1 MELKNIISETL
12 NEIEK
17 MAKTIDN
24 GFNTAQKTPS
34 FFKTPPHLQNTPN
47 PKNANAPLESKN
59 AAKIETQEK
68 ITEEKEE
75 ELKEIITEEIV
86 QEKITEEKEEELKEI
101 ITEEIVQEK
110 ITEEKEEES
119 KEIITEEI
127 TPKTPTQETPTQV
140 LIPNERVFLKGLLE
154 RTLVLFKGMQALE
167 EKEVLKRLDLV
178 ARFLQYQLSVLEKR
192 LESLERE
199 NTE

>member
-1 MELKNIISETL
+1 MAGRMELKNIISETL

-17 MAKTIDN
+17 MAKTIDD
-24 GFNTAQKTPS
+24 GFNTVQKTPS

-47 PKNANAPLESKN
+47 PKNANAPLEPKN

-75 ELKEIITEEIV
+75 ELKEIITENPT
-86 QEKITEEKEEELKEI
+86 QENPT
-101 ITEEIVQEK
+101 Q
-110 ITEEKEEES
+110 
-119 KEIITEEI
+119 
-127 TPKTPTQETPTQV
+127 KTPTQA

-167 EKEVLKRLDLV
+167 EKEALKRLDLV

>member
-17 MAKTIDN
+17 MAQTIDD
-24 GFNTAQKTPS
+24 GVAQKTPS
-34 FFKTPPHLQNTPN
+34 FFKTPPNLQNTPN
-47 PKNANAPLESKN
+47 PKNANTPLEPKN

-75 ELKEIITEEIV
+75 AKEIITEEIV
-86 QEKITEEKEEELKEI
+86 QEN
-101 ITEEIVQEK
+101 
-110 ITEEKEEES
+110 
-119 KEIITEEI
+119 
-127 TPKTPTQETPTQV
+127 PTQAP
-140 LIPNERVFLKGLLE
+140 IPNERVFLKNLLE

-167 EKEVLKRLDLV
+167 EKEALKRLDLV

-199 NTE
+199 SAE

>member
-1 MELKNIISETL
+1 MAGRMELKNIISETL

-47 PKNANAPLESKN
+47 PKNANAPLEPKN

-75 ELKEIITEEIV
+75 ELKEIITEEI
-86 QEKITEEKEEELKEI
+86 
-101 ITEEIVQEK
+101 
-110 ITEEKEEES
+110 
-119 KEIITEEI
+119 
-127 TPKTPTQETPTQV
+127 TPKTPTQA

-167 EKEVLKRLDLV
+167 EKEALKRLDLV
-178 ARFLQYQLSVLEKR
+178 ARFLQYQLSALEKR

>member
-1 MELKNIISETL
+1 MAGRMELKNIISETL

-24 GFNTAQKTPS
+24 GFNTVQKTPS

-47 PKNANAPLESKN
+47 PKNANAPLEPKN

-75 ELKEIITEEIV
+75 ELKEIITEEIT
-86 QEKITEEKEEELKEI
+86 QEN
-101 ITEEIVQEK
+101 
-110 ITEEKEEES
+110 
-119 KEIITEEI
+119 
-127 TPKTPTQETPTQV
+127 PTQA

-154 RTLVLFKGMQALE
+154 RTLVLFNGMQALE

-178 ARFLQYQLSVLEKR
+178 ARFLQYQLSALEKR

>member
-17 MAKTIDN
+17 MAKTIDD

-34 FFKTPPHLQNTPN
+34 FFKTPPNLQNTPN
-47 PKNANAPLESKN
+47 PQNANTPLEPKN

-68 ITEEKEE
+68 IAEENTEEKEE
-75 ELKEIITEEIV
+75 AQEIII
-86 QEKITEEKEEELKEI
+86 
-101 ITEEIVQEK
+101 
-110 ITEEKEEES
+110 
-119 KEIITEEI
+119 EEI
-127 TPKTPTQETPTQV
+127 TTKNPTQAP
-140 LIPNERVFLKGLLE
+140 ISSERVFLKNLLE
-154 RTLVLFKGMQALE
+154 RTLVLLKGMQALE
-167 EKEVLKRLDLV
+167 EKEAMKRLDLV

>member
-17 MAKTIDN
+17 MAKTIDD

-34 FFKTPPHLQNTPN
+34 FFKTPPYLQNT
-47 PKNANAPLESKN
+47 KNAETPPMSNTEPKN

-75 ELKEIITEEIV
+75 AKEIITEEIA
-86 QEKITEEKEEELKEI
+86 QEN
-101 ITEEIVQEK
+101 
-110 ITEEKEEES
+110 
-119 KEIITEEI
+119 
-127 TPKTPTQETPTQV
+127 PTQV
-140 LIPNERVFLKGLLE
+140 PISNERVFLKNLLE
-154 RTLVLFKGMQALE
+154 RTLVLLKGMQALE
-167 EKEVLKRLDLV
+167 EKDALKRLDLV
-178 ARFLQYQLSVLEKR
+178 TRFLQYQLSALEKR

-199 NTE
+199 NTK

>member
-1 MELKNIISETL
+1 MAGRMELKNIISETL

-24 GFNTAQKTPS
+24 GFDVVQKTPS
-34 FFKTPPHLQNTPN
+34 FFKTPPYLQNTPN
-47 PKNANAPLESKN
+47 PQNTPLEPKN

-68 ITEEKEE
+68 IAEENTEEKEE
-75 ELKEIITEEIV
+75 EAKGITI
-86 QEKITEEKEEELKEI
+86 
-101 ITEEIVQEK
+101 
-110 ITEEKEEES
+110 
-119 KEIITEEI
+119 EEI
-127 TPKTPTQETPTQV
+127 TPKTPTQAP
-140 LIPNERVFLKGLLE
+140 ISNERVFLKNLLE
-154 RTLVLFKGMQALE
+154 RTLVLFQGMQALE
-167 EKEVLKRLDLV
+167 EKEALKRLDLV

>member
-24 GFNTAQKTPS
+24 GFDVVQKTPS
-34 FFKTPPHLQNTPN
+34 FFKTPPYLQNTPN
-47 PKNANAPLESKN
+47 PQNTPLEPKN

-68 ITEEKEE
+68 ITEEN
-75 ELKEIITEEIV
+75 I
-86 QEKITEEKEEELKEI
+86 EEKEEAKG
-101 ITEEIVQEK
+101 ITI
-110 ITEEKEEES
+110 
-119 KEIITEEI
+119 EEI
-127 TPKTPTQETPTQV
+127 TPKTPTQV
-140 LIPNERVFLKGLLE
+140 LISSERVFLKNLLE
-154 RTLVLFKGMQALE
+154 RTLVLFQGMQALE
-167 EKEVLKRLDLV
+167 EKEAMKRLDLV

-199 NTE
+199 NTK

>member
-17 MAKTIDN
+17 MAKTIDD

-34 FFKTPPHLQNTPN
+34 FFKTPSHLQNTPN
-47 PKNANAPLESKN
+47 PKNANAPLEPKN

-68 ITEEKEE
+68 ITEE
-75 ELKEIITEEIV
+75 IA
-86 QEKITEEKEEELKEI
+86 QEN
-101 ITEEIVQEK
+101 
-110 ITEEKEEES
+110 
-119 KEIITEEI
+119 
-127 TPKTPTQETPTQV
+127 PTQV

-167 EKEVLKRLDLV
+167 EKEALKRLDLV

>member
-1 MELKNIISETL
+1 MAGRMELKNIISETL

-24 GFNTAQKTPS
+24 NFDAAQKTPS
-34 FFKTPPHLQNTPN
+34 FFKTPPYLQNA
-47 PKNANAPLESKN
+47 KNAETPPMSNTEPKN

-75 ELKEIITEEIV
+75 A
-86 QEKITEEKEEELKEI
+86 Q
-101 ITEEIVQEK
+101 
-110 ITEEKEEES
+110 
-119 KEIITEEI
+119 EIITEEI
-127 TPKTPTQETPTQV
+127 TPQTPKQV
-140 LIPNERVFLKGLLE
+140 PISNEKVFLKNLLE
-154 RTLVLFKGMQALE
+154 RTLVLFQGMQALE
-167 EKEVLKRLDLV
+167 EKEAMKRLDLV

>member
-12 NEIEK
+12 SEIEK
-17 MAKTIDN
+17 MAKTIDD
-24 GFNTAQKTPS
+24 GFNTVQKTPS
-34 FFKTPPHLQNTPN
+34 FFKTPPHLQNTP
-47 PKNANAPLESKN
+47 KNANAPLEPKN
-59 AAKIETQEK
+59 TAKIET
-68 ITEEKEE
+68 
-75 ELKEIITEEIV
+75 
-86 QEKITEEKEEELKEI
+86 
-101 ITEEIVQEK
+101 QEK

-127 TPKTPTQETPTQV
+127 TQKTPTQETPTQA

-154 RTLVLFKGMQALE
+154 RTLVLFKGIQALE
-167 EKEVLKRLDLV
+167 EKEALKRLDLV
-178 ARFLQYQLSVLEKR
+178 ARFLQYQLSTLEKR

>member
-12 NEIEK
+12 SEIEK
-17 MAKTIDN
+17 MAKTIDD
-24 GFNTAQKTPS
+24 GFDRAQKTPS
-34 FFKTPPHLQNTPN
+34 FFKTPPHLQNTP
-47 PKNANAPLESKN
+47 KNANAPLEPKN

-75 ELKEIITEEIV
+75 E
-86 QEKITEEKEEELKEI
+86 
-101 ITEEIVQEK
+101 
-110 ITEEKEEES
+110 S
-119 KEIITEEI
+119 KEIITKEI
-127 TPKTPTQETPTQV
+127 TQETPTQA
-140 LIPNERVFLKGLLE
+140 LIPNERIFLKSLLE

-167 EKEVLKRLDLV
+167 AKEALKRLDLV

>member
-1 MELKNIISETL
+1 MKNIISETL
-12 NEIEK
+12 SEIEK

-24 GFNTAQKTPS
+24 GFDTAQKTPS

-47 PKNANAPLESKN
+47 PKNANAPLEPKN

-75 ELKEIITEEIV
+75 ELKEIITEEI
-86 QEKITEEKEEELKEI
+86 
-101 ITEEIVQEK
+101 
-110 ITEEKEEES
+110 
-119 KEIITEEI
+119 
-127 TPKTPTQETPTQV
+127 TPKTPTQENPTQA

-167 EKEVLKRLDLV
+167 EKEALKCLDLV

>member
-1 MELKNIISETL
+1 MAGRMELKNIISETL

-24 GFNTAQKTPS
+24 NFDAAQKTPS
-34 FFKTPPHLQNTPN
+34 FFKTPPNLQNTPN
-47 PKNANAPLESKN
+47 PKNANTPLESKN

-68 ITEEKEE
+68 ITEEN
-75 ELKEIITEEIV
+75 
-86 QEKITEEKEEELKEI
+86 TEEKEEEVPEI
-101 ITEEIVQEK
+101 IIEEI
-110 ITEEKEEES
+110 
-119 KEIITEEI
+119 
-127 TPKTPTQETPTQV
+127 TQETPTQAP
-140 LIPNERVFLKGLLE
+140 ISNEKVFLKNLLE
-154 RTLVLFKGMQALE
+154 RTLVLLKGMQALE
-167 EKEVLKRLDLV
+167 EKDALKRLDLV

>member
-12 NEIEK
+12 SEIEK

-24 GFNTAQKTPS
+24 GFNTVQKTPS

-47 PKNANAPLESKN
+47 PKNANAPLEPKN
-59 AAKIETQEK
+59 ATKIETQEK
-68 ITEEKEE
+68 ITEEN
-75 ELKEIITEEIV
+75 
-86 QEKITEEKEEELKEI
+86 TEEKEEEAPEI
-101 ITEEIVQEK
+101 II
-110 ITEEKEEES
+110 
-119 KEIITEEI
+119 EEI
-127 TPKTPTQETPTQV
+127 TPKNPTQA

-167 EKEVLKRLDLV
+167 EKEALKRLDLV

>member
-24 GFNTAQKTPS
+24 NFDAAQKTPS
-34 FFKTPPHLQNTPN
+34 FFKTPPNLQNTPN
-47 PKNANAPLESKN
+47 PKNANTPLEPKN

-75 ELKEIITEEIV
+75 AQEIITG
-86 QEKITEEKEEELKEI
+86 
-101 ITEEIVQEK
+101 
-110 ITEEKEEES
+110 
-119 KEIITEEI
+119 EI
-127 TPKTPTQETPTQV
+127 TQENPTQV
-140 LIPNERVFLKGLLE
+140 LIPNERVFLKNLLE
-154 RTLVLFKGMQALE
+154 RTLVLFQGMQALE
-167 EKEVLKRLDLV
+167 EKEAMKRLDLV

-199 NTE
+199 DTE

>member
-1 MELKNIISETL
+1 MAGRMELKNIISETL

-17 MAKTIDN
+17 MAKTIDD
-24 GFNTAQKTPS
+24 GFNTTQKTPS

-47 PKNANAPLESKN
+47 SKNANAPLEPKN

-75 ELKEIITEEIV
+75 EA
-86 QEKITEEKEEELKEI
+86 
-101 ITEEIVQEK
+101 
-110 ITEEKEEES
+110 

-127 TPKTPTQETPTQV
+127 TQETPTQA

-167 EKEVLKRLDLV
+167 EKEALKRLDLV
-178 ARFLQYQLSVLEKR
+178 ARFLQYQLSTLEKR

>member
-24 GFNTAQKTPS
+24 NFDAAQKTPS
-34 FFKTPPHLQNTPN
+34 FFKTPPYLQNA
-47 PKNANAPLESKN
+47 KNAETPPMSNTEPKN

-68 ITEEKEE
+68 IAEEKEE
-75 ELKEIITEEIV
+75 EA
-86 QEKITEEKEEELKEI
+86 QG
-101 ITEEIVQEK
+101 
-110 ITEEKEEES
+110 
-119 KEIITEEI
+119 IITEEI
-127 TPKTPTQETPTQV
+127 TPKNPTQAP
-140 LIPNERVFLKGLLE
+140 ISNERVFLKSLLE
-154 RTLVLFKGMQALE
+154 RTLVLFQGIQALE

>member
-1 MELKNIISETL
+1 MAGRMELKNIISETL

-17 MAKTIDN
+17 MAKTIDD
-24 GFNTAQKTPS
+24 GFDTAQKTPS
-34 FFKTPPHLQNTPN
+34 FFKTLSHLQNTP
-47 PKNANAPLESKN
+47 KN

-68 ITEEKEE
+68 ITEEN
-75 ELKEIITEEIV
+75 
-86 QEKITEEKEEELKEI
+86 TEEKEEEAKEI
-101 ITEEIVQEK
+101 ITGEIAQEN
-110 ITEEKEEES
+110 
-119 KEIITEEI
+119 
-127 TPKTPTQETPTQV
+127 PTQA

-167 EKEVLKRLDLV
+167 EKEAMKRLDLV

>member
-17 MAKTIDN
+17 MAKTIDD
-24 GFNTAQKTPS
+24 GFDTAQKTPS

-47 PKNANAPLESKN
+47 PKNANTPLEPKN

-75 ELKEIITEEIV
+75 EMP
-86 QEKITEEKEEELKEI
+86 
-101 ITEEIVQEK
+101 
-110 ITEEKEEES
+110 
-119 KEIITEEI
+119 EIITEEI
-127 TPKTPTQETPTQV
+127 TQENPTQA

-167 EKEVLKRLDLV
+167 EKEALKRLDLV
-178 ARFLQYQLSVLEKR
+178 ARFLQYQLSALEKR

>member
-1 MELKNIISETL
+1 MAGRMELKNIISETL

-17 MAKTIDN
+17 MAKTIDD

-34 FFKTPPHLQNTPN
+34 FFKTPPYLQNA
-47 PKNANAPLESKN
+47 KNAETPPMSNTESKN

-68 ITEEKEE
+68 IAEEKEE
-75 ELKEIITEEIV
+75 EAPEIII
-86 QEKITEEKEEELKEI
+86 
-101 ITEEIVQEK
+101 
-110 ITEEKEEES
+110 
-119 KEIITEEI
+119 EEI
-127 TPKTPTQETPTQV
+127 TPKNPTQA

-167 EKEVLKRLDLV
+167 EKDALKRLDLV
-178 ARFLQYQLSVLEKR
+178 ARFLQYQLSALEKR

>member
-1 MELKNIISETL
+1 MAGRMELKNIISETL

-17 MAKTIDN
+17 MAKTIDD
-24 GFNTAQKTPS
+24 GFNTVQKTPS

-47 PKNANAPLESKN
+47 PKNANAPLEPKN

-75 ELKEIITEEIV
+75 ELKEIITEEI
-86 QEKITEEKEEELKEI
+86 
-101 ITEEIVQEK
+101 
-110 ITEEKEEES
+110 
-119 KEIITEEI
+119 
-127 TPKTPTQETPTQV
+127 TPKTPTQETPTQETPTQENPTQV

-167 EKEVLKRLDLV
+167 EKEALKRLDLV
-178 ARFLQYQLSVLEKR
+178 ARFLQYQLSALEKR

>member
-17 MAKTIDN
+17 MAKTIGD
-24 GFNTAQKTPS
+24 GFDTAQKTPS
-34 FFKTPPHLQNTPN
+34 FFKTPQDLQNTPSSQ
-47 PKNANAPLESKN
+47 NANAPLEPKN

-75 ELKEIITEEIV
+75 TPEIITEEIA
-86 QEKITEEKEEELKEI
+86 QENPM
-101 ITEEIVQEK
+101 QA
-110 ITEEKEEES
+110 
-119 KEIITEEI
+119 
-127 TPKTPTQETPTQV
+127 

-167 EKEVLKRLDLV
+167 EKEALKRLDLV

>member
-24 GFNTAQKTPS
+24 NFDAVQKTPS
-34 FFKTPPHLQNTPN
+34 FFKTPPYLQNA
-47 PKNANAPLESKN
+47 KNAETPPMSNTEPKN

-75 ELKEIITEEIV
+75 A
-86 QEKITEEKEEELKEI
+86 Q
-101 ITEEIVQEK
+101 
-110 ITEEKEEES
+110 
-119 KEIITEEI
+119 EIITEEI
-127 TPKTPTQETPTQV
+127 TQENPTQV
-140 LIPNERVFLKGLLE
+140 LIPNERVFLKNLLE

-167 EKEVLKRLDLV
+167 EKEAMKRLDLV

>member
-24 GFNTAQKTPS
+24 NFDAAQKTPS
-34 FFKTPPHLQNTPN
+34 FFKTPPHLQNTP
-47 PKNANAPLESKN
+47 KNANTPLEPKN

-75 ELKEIITEEIV
+75 EIPEIITEEIA
-86 QEKITEEKEEELKEI
+86 
-101 ITEEIVQEK
+101 
-110 ITEEKEEES
+110 
-119 KEIITEEI
+119 
-127 TPKTPTQETPTQV
+127 QETPTQV

-167 EKEVLKRLDLV
+167 EKEAMKRLDLV
-178 ARFLQYQLSVLEKR
+178 ARFLQYQLSALEKR

>member
-1 MELKNIISETL
+1 MAGRMELKNIISETL

-24 GFNTAQKTPS
+24 NFDAVQKTPS

-47 PKNANAPLESKN
+47 PQNTPLEPKN

-68 ITEEKEE
+68 IAEENTEEKEE
-75 ELKEIITEEIV
+75 EALEIITEEIA
-86 QEKITEEKEEELKEI
+86 
-101 ITEEIVQEK
+101 
-110 ITEEKEEES
+110 
-119 KEIITEEI
+119 
-127 TPKTPTQETPTQV
+127 QETPVQV
-140 LIPNERVFLKGLLE
+140 LISNERVFLKNLLE

-167 EKEVLKRLDLV
+167 EKEALKRLDLV
-178 ARFLQYQLSVLEKR
+178 VRFLQYQLSVLEKR

-199 NTE
+199 NTK

>member
-12 NEIEK
+12 SEIEK

-47 PKNANAPLESKN
+47 PKNANAPLEPKN
-59 AAKIETQEK
+59 ATKIETQEK
-68 ITEEKEE
+68 IAEEKEE
-75 ELKEIITEEIV
+75 EAPEIITEE
-86 QEKITEEKEEELKEI
+86 T
-101 ITEEIVQEK
+101 
-110 ITEEKEEES
+110 
-119 KEIITEEI
+119 
-127 TPKTPTQETPTQV
+127 TPKTPTQA
-140 LIPNERVFLKGLLE
+140 LIPNERVFLKNLLE

-167 EKEVLKRLDLV
+167 EKEALKRLDLV
-178 ARFLQYQLSVLEKR
+178 ARFLQYQLSALEKR

>member
-1 MELKNIISETL
+1 MAGRMELKNIISETL
-12 NEIEK
+12 SEIEK
-17 MAKTIDN
+17 MAKTIDD
-24 GFNTAQKTPS
+24 GFDRTQKTPS

-47 PKNANAPLESKN
+47 PKNANTPLEPKN

-75 ELKEIITEEIV
+75 
-86 QEKITEEKEEELKEI
+86 
-101 ITEEIVQEK
+101 
-110 ITEEKEEES
+110 S
-119 KEIITEEI
+119 KEIITKEI
-127 TPKTPTQETPTQV
+127 TQETPTQAPI
-140 LIPNERVFLKGLLE
+140 LNERVFLKGLLE

-167 EKEVLKRLDLV
+167 EKEALKRLDLV
-178 ARFLQYQLSVLEKR
+178 VRFLQYQLSALEKR

>member
-1 MELKNIISETL
+1 MAGRMELKNIISETL

-17 MAKTIDN
+17 MAKTIDD
-24 GFNTAQKTPS
+24 GFNTVQKTPS

-47 PKNANAPLESKN
+47 SQNANAPLESKN

-75 ELKEIITEEIV
+75 EIPEIITEEIA
-86 QEKITEEKEEELKEI
+86 
-101 ITEEIVQEK
+101 
-110 ITEEKEEES
+110 
-119 KEIITEEI
+119 
-127 TPKTPTQETPTQV
+127 QETPTQV

-167 EKEVLKRLDLV
+167 EKEAMKRLDLV

-192 LESLERE
+192 LESLEKE

>member
-1 MELKNIISETL
+1 MAGRMELKNIISETL

-17 MAKTIDN
+17 MAKTIDD

-68 ITEEKEE
+68 ITEENTEEKEE
-75 ELKEIITEEIV
+75 EALEIITEEIV
-86 QEKITEEKEEELKEI
+86 QEN
-101 ITEEIVQEK
+101 
-110 ITEEKEEES
+110 
-119 KEIITEEI
+119 
-127 TPKTPTQETPTQV
+127 PTQA

-167 EKEVLKRLDLV
+167 EKEAMKRLDLV

>member
-1 MELKNIISETL
+1 MAGRMELKNIISETL

-17 MAKTIDN
+17 MAKTIDD

-34 FFKTPPHLQNTPN
+34 FFKTPPYLQNA
-47 PKNANAPLESKN
+47 KNAETPPMSNTEPKN

-75 ELKEIITEEIV
+75 E
-86 QEKITEEKEEELKEI
+86 
-101 ITEEIVQEK
+101 
-110 ITEEKEEES
+110 S
-119 KEIITEEI
+119 KEIIIEEI
-127 TPKTPTQETPTQV
+127 TQENPTQA

-167 EKEVLKRLDLV
+167 EKEAMKRLDLV
-178 ARFLQYQLSVLEKR
+178 VRFLQYQLSALEKR

>member
-1 MELKNIISETL
+1 MAGRMELKNIISETL

-17 MAKTIDN
+17 MAKTIDD
-24 GFNTAQKTPS
+24 GFDRAQKTPS

-47 PKNANAPLESKN
+47 PKNANTPLEPKN

-75 ELKEIITEEIV
+75 ELKEIITEEIA
-86 QEKITEEKEEELKEI
+86 
-101 ITEEIVQEK
+101 
-110 ITEEKEEES
+110 
-119 KEIITEEI
+119 
-127 TPKTPTQETPTQV
+127 QETPTQA
-140 LIPNERVFLKGLLE
+140 IPNERVFLKGLLE

-167 EKEVLKRLDLV
+167 EKEALKRLDLV

>member
-1 MELKNIISETL
+1 MAGRMELKNIISETL

-17 MAKTIDN
+17 MAKTIDD
-24 GFNTAQKTPS
+24 GFNTVQKTPS

-47 PKNANAPLESKN
+47 PKNANTPLEPKN

-68 ITEEKEE
+68 ITEENTEEKEE
-75 ELKEIITEEIV
+75 EAKEIITEEIA
-86 QEKITEEKEEELKEI
+86 
-101 ITEEIVQEK
+101 
-110 ITEEKEEES
+110 
-119 KEIITEEI
+119 
-127 TPKTPTQETPTQV
+127 QETPTQA
-140 LIPNERVFLKGLLE
+140 LIPNERVFLKNLLE

-167 EKEVLKRLDLV
+167 EKEAMKRLDLV
-178 ARFLQYQLSVLEKR
+178 VRFLQYQLSALEKR

>member
-1 MELKNIISETL
+1 MAGRMELKNIISETL

-24 GFNTAQKTPS
+24 NFDATQKTPS

-47 PKNANAPLESKN
+47 PKNANTPLEPKN

-75 ELKEIITEEIV
+75 
-86 QEKITEEKEEELKEI
+86 
-101 ITEEIVQEK
+101 
-110 ITEEKEEES
+110 S
-119 KEIITEEI
+119 KEIITKEI
-127 TPKTPTQETPTQV
+127 TQETPTQAPI
-140 LIPNERVFLKGLLE
+140 LNERVFLKGLLE

-167 EKEVLKRLDLV
+167 EKEALKRLDLV
-178 ARFLQYQLSVLEKR
+178 VRFLQYQLSALEKR